1 MTLEST
7 IRDMQTQ
14 AITEASKYDLYHKD
28 FSTAMQYAYKMAKKL
43 HGITI
48 DPEEIDSK
56 VATGP
61 RKPSEGKTNKYRLK
75 GDKGSIQIQV
85 YNKGGPKPFELNMY
99 KEDVDLDE
107 STKEYAKSLAKIAD
121 KAKKDN
127 ITDKDLEAL
136 VKLAALMKK
145 EDVDLEEGKL
155 FNDPRFLS
163 QTEKDKEAFTKSWEK
178 HKKMHKLRH
187 PDDLKKGTTISDK
200 IRDMI
205 YKDADAFKKEEADLD
220 EARQLK
226 DPKKEVMVSKGGK
239 VIVIDKKDQ
248 DKYLKK
254 GWELAEEDDSG
265 DDEKDTEKK
274 AKKDEAETTGKEKI
288 EINPTV
294 TESAASDARRDMKK
308 DKDLGPRKD
317 SADDDDDAKP
327 QDRTKLDTRNVI
339 MQLKK
344 AADNKNH
351 KVKFDDGKS
360 IKLKPDVVKA
370 ALVKFSKLKP
380 NVKEKV
386 QAQMQKSYKDM
397 IKALSSIKEEV
408 DLDEGKQKPYVSSD
422 KDGKHVMSASGEI
435 VKSFKD
441 MDSANAYLKKNY
453 NKLMKEEVDLDEAF
467 SNILFEEIFLED
479 LYALDEGGLNE
490 YLESLDEEEFSDL
503 EEFLGIGKLAK
514 GVGKL
519 AKGAGKL
526 AVKGVKKGAERL
538 STKGKADAADKKAAK
553 MDAKA
558 ANKERIVKANERIQ
572 AAKERIKKLKDKAAD
587 ADTPEAKK
595 AVADSIAKAK
605 ESGKKAVDAKKDAVS
620 ASEQK
625 ENYSM
630 ERMGV
635 SRDLVNSVRDVLMG
649 KRPVEVDEG
658 DKEEYQKFFKAAL
671 KKFGVGSPS
680 EFKSDEEKKKFF
692 DYIEKNW
699 TKDEK

>member
-7 IRDMQTQ
+7 IRGMQTQ

-28 FSTAMQYAYKMAKKL
+28 FSSAMQHAYKMAKKL
-43 HGITI
+43 HGITV
-48 DPEEIDSK
+48 DPDEIDSK

-61 RKPSEGKTNKYRLK
+61 KKPSEGKTNKYRLK
-75 GDKGSIQIQV
+75 GDKGSVQIQV
-85 YNKGGPKPFELNMY
+85 YNKGGSKPFELNMY
-99 KEDVDLDE
+99 KEEVEIDNEE
-107 STKEYAKSLAKIAD
+107 SEI
-121 KAKKDN
+121 
-127 ITDKDLEAL
+127 
-136 VKLAALMKK
+136 
-145 EDVDLEEGKL
+145 
-155 FNDPRFLS
+155 
-163 QTEKDKEAFTKSWEK
+163 
-178 HKKMHKLRH
+178 
-187 PDDLKKGTTISDK
+187 
-200 IRDMI
+200 
-205 YKDADAFKKEEADLD
+205 D

-254 GWELAEEDDSG
+254 GWELAEEDDSE

-294 TESAASDARRDMKK
+294 AESAASDARRDIKK
-308 DKDLGPRKD
+308 DKDLGRRKD
-317 SADDDDDAKP
+317 SADDDDEAGP

-360 IKLKPDVVKA
+360 IKLKPEIVKA

-380 NVKEKV
+380 NVREKV

-397 IKALSSIKEEV
+397 IKALNSI
-408 DLDEGKQKPYVSSD
+408 
-422 KDGKHVMSASGEI
+422 
-435 VKSFKD
+435 
-441 MDSANAYLKKNY
+441 NAHY
-453 NKLMKEEVDLDEAF
+453 NKEDAVEEQLAKIKGNTPAAKGSKAAVEDDIERAEKKGDKKLVNKLKEDDLDEAF
-467 SNILFEEIFLED
+467 SNIFAEETFTEE
-479 LYALDEGGLNE
+479 LYALNEDDLNE
-490 YLESLDEEEFSDL
+490 YLESLDEGEFVDL
-503 EEFLGIGKLAK
+503 EELLGLGKLAK

-519 AKGAGKL
+519 AK
-526 AVKGVKKGAERL
+526 KGAKRM
-538 STKGKADAADKKAAK
+538 TTQGKADAADKKAAK
-553 MDAKA
+553 LDAKA
-558 ANKERIVKANERIQ
+558 ANKERIIKANDRIQ
-572 AAKERIKKLKDKAAD
+572 AAKERIKKLKDKAAE
-587 ADTPEAKK
+587 AKTPEAKK
-595 AVADSIAKAK
+595 AASDGIAKAK
-605 ESGKKAVDAKKDAVS
+605 ESGKKAVDAKKDA
-620 ASEQK
+620 AAAATEQK

-635 SRDLVNSVRDVLMG
+635 SKDLVNSVRDVLMG

-658 DKEEYQKFFKAAL
+658 DKEEYQKFFQAAL
-671 KKFGVGSPS
+671 KKFGVGSPA

>member
-1 MTLEST
+1 M
-7 IRDMQTQ
+7 DNK
-14 AITEASKYDLYHKD
+14 KY
-28 FSTAMQYAYKMAKKL
+28 
-43 HGITI
+43 
-48 DPEEIDSK
+48 
-56 VATGP
+56 
-61 RKPSEGKTNKYRLK
+61 
-75 GDKGSIQIQV
+75 
-85 YNKGGPKPFELNMY
+85 ELNMY
-99 KEDVDLDE
+99 KEEVELDE
-107 STKEYAKSLAKIAD
+107 ANVAKFPDDVLKSRMKQMRDTLKTRGDSPATQFMIKRLEKE
-121 KAKKDN
+121 
-127 ITDKDLEAL
+127 
-136 VKLAALMKK
+136 MKK
-145 EDVDLEEGKL
+145 RGL
-155 FNDPRFLS
+155 
-163 QTEKDKEAFTKSWEK
+163 
-178 HKKMHKLRH
+178 
-187 PDDLKKGTTISDK
+187 
-200 IRDMI
+200 
-205 YKDADAFKKEEADLD
+205 KEEDEID

-254 GWELAEEDDSG
+254 GWVLAEEDDVE
-265 DDEKDTEKK
+265 DEKDTEKK
-274 AKKDEAETTGKEKI
+274 AKKDEADTTGKEKI

-294 TESAASDARRDMKK
+294 TESAASDARRDIRK
-308 DKDLGPRKD
+308 DKDLGRRKD
-317 SADDDDDAKP
+317 SADDDDEATP

-360 IKLKPDVVKA
+360 IRLKPDVVKA

-397 IKALSSIKEEV
+397 IKALNSIKEE
-408 DLDEGKQKPYVSSD
+408 
-422 KDGKHVMSASGEI
+422 A
-435 VKSFKD
+435 
-441 MDSANAYLKKNY
+441 
-453 NKLMKEEVDLDEAF
+453 DLDEAF
-467 SNILFEEIFLED
+467 SNIFAEEIFSEE
-479 LYALDEGGLNE
+479 LYALDEDDLNE
-490 YLESLDEEEFSDL
+490 YLESLDEEEFVAL
-503 EEFLGIGKLAK
+503 EEFISESPAGDLAKKLAR
-514 GVGKL
+514 
-519 AKGAGKL
+519 GAGKL
-526 AVKGVKKGAERL
+526 AVKGAKAGAKRL
-538 STKGKADAADKKAAK
+538 STQGRADAADEKADSTEK
-553 MDAKA
+553 KA
-558 ANKERIVKANERIQ
+558 ANKERIVKAKERIE
-572 AAKERIKKLKDKAAD
+572 AAKERIKKLKDKAREAK
-587 ADTPEAKK
+587 TTEAKK
-595 AVADSIAKAK
+595 AVADSIVKAK
-605 ESGKKAVDAKKDAVS
+605 ESGKKAADAMKAAT